1 MKNEIKYLYN
11 LFSFEERQKMS
22 RKYKSKKVHKK
33 QPLLEGVLS
42 CAASGGFGF
51 VAVEGSENDIYVS
64 QTMMGG
70 ANHGDKVMVRPT
82 GRRHHGKN
90 LEGRIMKVVER
101 AADTITAVVFADF
114 GGVLAAKADDPR
126 FYPVIHIPQLSAKKA
141 EKGDRVLLEIVGY
154 DYLGQPDAEILKNL
168 GNSDSTK
175 SRIDSIVYTHRIKS
189 EFDLETLAEADK
201 ISDTISE
208 SELKSR
214 LDLRNEKIITI
225 DGDDAKDFDDAISI
239 RKLAGGSYKLGVH
252 IADVSHYVKP
262 NSAIDSEAFERG
274 TSVYLADRVIPML
287 PERLS
292 NGVCSLVPNEDRLT
306 LSCIMTVNP
315 DGTVKNY
322 NISKSVIRSIHRMTY
337 SDVDKILKGDTS
349 LKKKYNDILTQLSHM
364 NDLSDI
370 LTAKRTRRGSIDFD
384 LPETQVSLSKDYKV
398 GEVVARER
406 LKSHRIIEEFMLLAN
421 ETVAEHAIR
430 HSLPLIFRTH
440 AAPDN
445 EKLYN
450 FARFLHNFGLSLP
463 EASTPKDLQALLD
476 KVKDEPYSSVVS
488 KNMLRAMMKAE
499 YRTENDGHFGL
510 AAEYYCHFT
519 SPIRRYPDLMVHRM
533 LGIEL
538 SKKDTSKMSG
548 ILKEAS
554 IQSTE
559 TERAAEECERDVD
572 TLLKVMYI
580 GEHIGEEFSGII
592 TSLTEY
598 GIYVE
603 LENTIEGMV
612 RLESIGGDYYIYD
625 EKNAVTKGKRTGKTF
640 KIGDRV
646 DIVVSGADTN
656 LLRVDFML
664 KKDYYNKGSRK
675 RCNLK

>member
-1 MKNEIKYLYN
+1 MA
-11 LFSFEERQKMS
+11 
-22 RKYKSKKVHKK
+22 RKFKSKKPHKK
-33 QPLLEGVLS
+33 QPLLEGILS
-42 CAASGGFGF
+42 CTSGGFGF
-51 VAVEGSENDIYVS
+51 VAVEGIENDIYVHRN
-64 QTMMGG
+64 MMGG

-82 GRRHHGKN
+82 GKRHHGRN
-90 LEGRIMKVVER
+90 LEGRIMKVLER
-101 AADTITAVVFADF
+101 STDTLTAVVFADF

-126 FYPVIHIPQLSAKKA
+126 FYPVIHIPQLKESKA

-154 DYLGQPDAEILKNL
+154 DYLGQPDAEIIKNL
-168 GNSDSTK
+168 GNSDSLK
-175 SRIDSIVYTHRIKS
+175 SRIDSIVYTHNIKP

-201 ISDTISE
+201 ISDAITK
-208 SELKSR
+208 SELNNR

-239 RKLAGGSYKLGVH
+239 RKLAGGSYRLGVH

-262 NSAIDSEAFERG
+262 NSAIDREAFMRG

-287 PERLS
+287 PEKLS

-322 NISKSVIRSIHRMTY
+322 KISKSVIRSVHRMTY
-337 SDVDKILKGDTS
+337 TNVDRILNNEKS
-349 LKKKYNDILTQLSHM
+349 LKKEYSDILTQLNHM
-364 NDLSDI
+364 NDLADI
-370 LTAKRTRRGSIDFD
+370 LTAKRKKRGSIDFD
-384 LPETQVSLSKDYKV
+384 LPETKVSLGKDYSV

-421 ETVAEHAIR
+421 ETVAEHSVN

-440 AAPDN
+440 AAPDG
-445 EKLYN
+445 EKLDN
-450 FARFLHNFGLSLP
+450 FANFLHNFGLTLP
-463 EASTPKDLQALLD
+463 ETSTPKELQALLD
-476 KVKDEPYSSVVS
+476 KIKDEPYSDVVS

-510 AAEYYCHFT
+510 AADFYCHFT

-533 LGIEL
+533 LGMEL
-538 SKKDTSKMSG
+538 TNKDTSKMSG
-548 ILKEAS
+548 ILKDAS

-580 GEHIGEEFSGII
+580 SEHIGDEFSGII
-592 TSLTEY
+592 SSLSEY

-603 LENTIEGMV
+603 LENTIEGMI
-612 RLESIGGDYYIYD
+612 RLESIGGDYYVYD
-625 EKNAVTKGKRTGKTF
+625 EKRAVTKGKRTGKTF
-640 KIGDRV
+640 KIGDSV

-656 LLRVDFML
+656 LLRIDFML
-664 KKDYYNKGSRK
+664 KRDYYGKGRGK
-675 RCNLK
+675 RCNLR

>member
-1 MKNEIKYLYN
+1 
-11 LFSFEERQKMS
+11 MS
-22 RKYKSKKVHKK
+22 RKYKSKRIPKK
-33 QPLLEGVLS
+33 QPLLEGVIS
-42 CAASGGFGF
+42 CAAGGGFGF
-51 VAVEGSENDIYVS
+51 VSVEGSEKDIYVS
-64 QTMMGG
+64 HTMMGG
-70 ANHGDKVMVRPT
+70 ANHGDRVMVRPT
-82 GRRHHGKN
+82 GKRHHGRN
-90 LEGRIMKVVER
+90 PEGRIMRVLER
-101 AADTITAVVFADF
+101 ATDTITAVVFADF
-114 GGVLAAKADDPR
+114 GGMLAAKADDPR
-126 FYPVIHIPQLSAKKA
+126 FYPVIHIPKLNESKA
-141 EKGDRVLLEIVGY
+141 EKGDRVLLEIIGY
-154 DYLGQPDAEILKNL
+154 DYLGQPDAEIIKNL
-168 GNSDSTK
+168 GNSDSIK
-175 SRIDSIVYTHRIKS
+175 SRIDSIIYTHRIKP
-189 EFDLETLAEADK
+189 EFDDETISEADK
-201 ISDTISE
+201 ISEEISQ
-208 SELKSR
+208 SETDKR

-239 RKLAGGSYKLGVH
+239 RKLTGGSYRLGVH
-252 IADVSHYVKP
+252 IADVSHYVKQ
-262 NSAIDSEAFERG
+262 NSAIDREAFIRG

-322 NISKSVIRSIHRMTY
+322 KISKSVIRSMHRMTY
-337 SDVDKILKGDTS
+337 SEVDKILKGDTS
-349 LKKKYNDILTQLSHM
+349 LKKKYNDILTQLTHM
-364 NDLSDI
+364 NDLADI
-370 LTAKRTRRGSIDFD
+370 LTAKRRNRGSIDFD
-384 LPETQVSLSKDYKV
+384 LPEAKVSLEKNYSV

-421 ETVAEHAIR
+421 ETVAEHSVT

-440 AAPDN
+440 AAPDS
-445 EKLYN
+445 EKLDY
-450 FARFLHNFGLSLP
+450 FAKFLHNFGLTLP
-463 EASTPKDLQALLD
+463 EASTPKELQALLE
-476 KVKDEPYSSVVS
+476 KIKDEPYADVVS

-510 AAEYYCHFT
+510 AADFYCHFT

-533 LGIEL
+533 LSMEL
-538 SKKDTSKMSG
+538 ANKYTSKMSG
-548 ILKEAS
+548 TLKDAS

-580 GEHIGEEFSGII
+580 SEHIGEEFSGII
-592 TSLTEY
+592 SSLSEY

-603 LENTIEGMV
+603 LENTIEGMI

-625 EKNAVTKGKRTGKTF
+625 EKRAVTKGRRTGKNF

-656 LLRVDFML
+656 LLRIDFML
-664 KKDYYNKGSRK
+664 KRDFYGKGRGK
-675 RCNLK
+675 RCNSR